1 MDVTGK
7 CLTAGAFPENEAGLQ
22 ALGRRPV
29 QVGAHI
35 IYSNGNEPG
44 RKGSFIMM
52 SFLQTGMALYVLAVI
67 CLGGIVARLAAGSCY
82 KRLMRESTNLALTKN
97 RYLRGLKQNA
107 EDTYRMNQGMSN
119 TRVYLERQLYGLR
132 TMGMPVRGLN
142 NLSGQL
148 TLLCF
153 LAGGGAAFLSYW
165 FRSDN
170 YYIVL
175 YGTLGILSGMLTML
189 VDYGVNLE
197 ERRQQLLT
205 CLQDYMEN
213 VMWPRMEREGPGVA
227 AVTQEEEH
235 REPASVRSI
244 GRERRLNNNAR
255 RSVEQTAASR
265 DNVREKKEKEDR
277 ASDSWLQDLN
287 PEQKRMLGEMLKE
300 FI

>member
-1 MDVTGK
+1 
-7 CLTAGAFPENEAGLQ
+7 
-22 ALGRRPV
+22 
-29 QVGAHI
+29 
-35 IYSNGNEPG
+35 
-44 RKGSFIMM
+44 MM
-52 SFLQTGMALYVLAVI
+52 SFLQTGTALYVLAAI
-67 CLGGIVARLAAGSCY
+67 CLAGVLVRMAAGSCY
-82 KRLMRESTNLALTKN
+82 KRLIKESTNLALTKN

-107 EDTYRMNQGMSN
+107 EDTYRINQGMSN

-132 TMGMPVRGLN
+132 TMGMSVRGLD

-153 LAGGGAAFLSYW
+153 LAGGGAAFMSYW

-175 YGTLGILSGMLTML
+175 YGTIGILSGMFTML

-197 ERRQQLLT
+197 ARRQQLLT

-213 VMWPRMEREGPGVA
+213 VMWPRMEREGPGVS
-227 AVTQEEEH
+227 AVTQDEEH
-235 REPASVRSI
+235 REPAPVRSI
-244 GRERRLNNNAR
+244 GKERRLNNNTR
-255 RSVEQTAASR
+255 RGFDQTAASR
-265 DNVREKKEKEDR
+265 EAVRDKKEKEDR

-300 FI
+300 FIC